1 MVKKNFSYFKKIEK
15 VDFIGFS
22 SIFDKLIE
30 INKDNDIRTI
40 VITSS
45 DQAKKI
51 DEKIKLF

>member
-1 MVKKNFSYFKKIEK
+1 MIKNNFFYFKKIEK

-22 SIFDKLIE
+22 STYDKLIG
-30 INKDNDIRTI
+30 IKKDNDIRTI

-51 DEKIKLF
+51 DEK

>member
-15 VDFIGFS
+15 VDFIWFS

-30 INKDNDIRTI
+30 INTDNDIRTI
-40 VITSS
+40 VITAS